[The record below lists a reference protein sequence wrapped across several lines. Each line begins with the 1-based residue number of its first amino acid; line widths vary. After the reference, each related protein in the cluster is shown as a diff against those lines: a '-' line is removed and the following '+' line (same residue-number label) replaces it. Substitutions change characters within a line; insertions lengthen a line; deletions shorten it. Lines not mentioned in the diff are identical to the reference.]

1 MKHFKNLEL
10 TAGAIL
16 ASLAGSSLASANHS
30 ATAHASTTVVS
41 KDNTNAEDKSQAT
54 KKDESKTLSF
64 STASAEANAKNVN
77 RGDTGTSPL
86 KATADSDVPLS
97 PSDAKAQINN
107 VNKSDEKKNFD
118 QAVDEAKKTDGIQVI
133 QDANVKHQAS
143 KTSEIDVKKDYQDQ
157 ADTIKK
163 QVEVQKQKLADYNT
177 KKQAYDKNRQDF
189 INELKQEGLWQEGTT
204 DLSKLGQKLSI
215 QSETQAKVSAQLL
228 QNVGTINGNAL
239 TFTDTNAIKG
249 DFLHLSYSNLKNSSY
264 NGKAINEITIDFS
277 DKKTSGAINSSLT
290 WGNDPTDGWWY
301 NGCSGVTAT
310 IKLFDVNGKQISI
323 TNDAPAYI
331 SPGSL
336 NHDLGGKVETVQL
349 YSNGKGIKIPES
361 SVNVHDGNILY
372 SDKANWIGDS
382 GKEWGERYA
391 QISPD
396 SMSMAKNIWGNEIA
410 TKYQHWD
417 GSSSDTP
424 ERIFGCGL
432 YQVEGNEIKLRS
444 YIDNDAD
451 GLAPSVWFTWST
463 TVPQTS
469 FDAEGPQKP
478 TTTVHYHDNEIQVP
492 ASITVK
498 YVDQDTSKEIPDTQF
513 EQKGNEGDNITY
525 TTADTIS
532 KLQLQGYTLVSDD
545 FTGKAGNKL
554 SEDNNGKTYV
564 VTLKKQS
571 QDKPSTPETK
581 DGTQTYHFVDK
592 NTGKVLTT
600 DKVGG
605 KVGEDVSVS
614 LKVPDGYHLVEGQT
628 VPTSANIKDKDNP
641 INILVEKDPT
651 PAKPST
657 PETKDGTQTYHFVDK
672 NTGKVLTTDKVGG
685 KVGEDVSV
693 SLKVPDGYHLV
704 EGQTVPTSANI
715 KDKDNPINI
724 LVEKDPTP
732 AKPSTPETKDG
743 TQTIHIIDKKTGN
756 VLTTVVKGGKIG
768 ENIPVSLK
776 VPKGYHLVQG
786 QKLPTSVNIKDKDN
800 AINVYVEKDEAK
812 PTVTTPSNNN
822 NSKATPAPVENTKA
836 PATIA
841 NASVKA
847 PSASVANNTS
857 APAQQ
862 ATLPQTGNSSST
874 AGIVAGSTLLATMA
888 TLGIAYRK
896 RKN

>member
-1 MKHFKNLEL
+1 MKEGIQMKHFKNLEL

-54 KKDESKTLSF
+54 NKDESKTLSF

-77 RGDTGTSPL
+77 RGGMGTSPL

-163 QVEVQKQKLADYNT
+163 QVEDQKQKLADYNT

-228 QNVGTINGNAL
+228 QNVGTINGNGL

-264 NGKAINEITIDFS
+264 NGKAISEITVDFS

-290 WGNDPTDGWWY
+290 WGNDPTYGWWY
-301 NGCSGVTAT
+301 NGYSGVTAT

-331 SPGSL
+331 SAGSL
-336 NHDLGGKVETVQL
+336 NHDLGGKVETVRL

-372 SDKANWIGDS
+372 SDKANWIGDA
-382 GKEWGERYA
+382 GEEWGRRDA
-391 QISPD
+391 QTSPN

-410 TKYQHWD
+410 TKYQNWD
-417 GSSSDTP
+417 GQSYDTP

-451 GLAPSVWFTWST
+451 GITPSSSVWFTWST
-463 TVPQTS
+463 TVPQMS

-478 TTTVHYHDNEIQVP
+478 TTIIHYHDNEIQVP

-498 YVDQDTSKEIPDTQF
+498 YVDQDTGNEIPDTQF
-513 EQKGNEGDNITY
+513 NQKGNEGDSITY

-532 KLQLQGYTLVSDD
+532 KLQSQGYTLVSDD

-564 VTLKKQS
+564 VTLKKQN
-571 QDKPSTPETK
+571 QDKPS
-581 DGTQTYHFVDK
+581 
-592 NTGKVLTT
+592 N
-600 DKVGG
+600 
-605 KVGEDVSVS
+605 
-614 LKVPDGYHLVEGQT
+614 
-628 VPTSANIKDKDNP
+628 
-641 INILVEKDPT
+641 
-651 PAKPST
+651 

>member
-16 ASLAGSSLASANHS
+16 AGLAGSSLASANHS
-30 ATAHASTTVVS
+30 TTAHASTTVVS
-41 KDNTNAEDKSQAT
+41 NESSKTDT
-54 KKDESKTLSF
+54 KQNDGSKTLNIT
-64 STASAEANAKNVN
+64 TAKAEADAKSKN
-77 RGDTGTSPL
+77 GEGTSPL
-86 KATADSDVPLS
+86 KATTDSDVPIS
-97 PSDAKAQINN
+97 PSDAKAQIDN
-107 VNKSDEKKNFD
+107 VNKSDEKKNLD

-133 QDANVKHQAS
+133 KDANIKHQAS
-143 KTSEIDVKKDYQDQ
+143 KTSEDEAKKDYQNQ

-163 QVEVQKQKLADYNT
+163 QVEDQKQKLADYNT
-177 KKQAYDKNRQDF
+177 KKQTYDKNRQDF
-189 INELKQEGLWQEGTT
+189 INSLKKQGLWKEGTT
-204 DLSKLGQKLSI
+204 DPSTLAQNLVLSPEKD
-215 QSETQAKVSAQLL
+215 AKVTAEIL
-228 QNVGTINGNAL
+228 GTNGNIEKNNTIYRNTSRTDINGDYLRL
-239 TFTDTNAIKG
+239 TYTD
-249 DFLHLSYSNLKNSSY
+249 LKNSSY
-264 NGKAINEITIDFS
+264 NGKKIGKLVLTFENAKYSPYSLGTLS
-277 DKKTSGAINSSLT
+277 DVWATSGNPNDLDAGIIFDNNPMNGFTYKHISSTDVKITAYDENGNLINF
-290 WGNDPTDGWWY
+290 TDE
-301 NGCSGVTAT
+301 
-310 IKLFDVNGKQISI
+310 
-323 TNDAPAYI
+323 APAYLTVA
-331 SPGSL
+331 SL
-336 NHDLGGKVETVQL
+336 NSYDDGHEYAKLI
-349 YSNGKGIKIPES
+349 SKGSAIKIPES
-361 SVNVHDGNILY
+361 SVNVHDGNMLY
-372 SDKANWIGDS
+372 ADKNNGDFTKSNWS
-382 GKEWGERYA
+382 K
-391 QISPD
+391 
-396 SMSMAKNIWGNEIA
+396 EIA
-410 TKYQHWD
+410 DKYSGWD
-417 GSSSDTP
+417 NNTSP
-424 ERIFGCGL
+424 NYIFGAGL
-432 YQVEGNEIKLRS
+432 FKVTGSEIKLNIGDTAIGS
-444 YIDNDAD
+444 A
-451 GLAPSVWFTWST
+451 WFLYNTNI
-463 TVPQTS
+463 PQMS

-478 TTTVHYHDNEIQVP
+478 STTIHYHDNEIQIP

-498 YVDQDTSKEIPDTQF
+498 YVDQDTGKEIPDTQF
-513 EQKGNEGDNITY
+513 KQNGNEGDSITY

-592 NTGKVLTT
+592 NTGK
-600 DKVGG
+600 
-605 KVGEDVSVS
+605 
-614 LKVPDGYHLVEGQT
+614 
-628 VPTSANIKDKDNP
+628 I
-641 INILVEKDPT
+641 
-651 PAKPST
+651 
-657 PETKDGTQTYHFVDK
+657 
-672 NTGKVLTTDKVGG
+672 LTTDKVGG

-776 VPKGYHLVQG
+776 VPKGYHLIQG

-812 PTVTTPSNNN
+812 PTVTTLSNNN
-822 NSKATPAPVENTKA
+822 NSKATPAPVENTKT

-847 PSASVANNTS
+847 QSAPVANNTP

-862 ATLPQTGNSSST
+862 ATLPQTGNSRST

-888 TLGIAYRK
+888 TLGIAYKK

>member
-1 MKHFKNLEL
+1 M
-10 TAGAIL
+10 
-16 ASLAGSSLASANHS
+16 
-30 ATAHASTTVVS
+30 
-41 KDNTNAEDKSQAT
+41 
-54 KKDESKTLSF
+54 
-64 STASAEANAKNVN
+64 
-77 RGDTGTSPL
+77 
-86 KATADSDVPLS
+86 
-97 PSDAKAQINN
+97 
-107 VNKSDEKKNFD
+107 
-118 QAVDEAKKTDGIQVI
+118 
-133 QDANVKHQAS
+133 
-143 KTSEIDVKKDYQDQ
+143 
-157 ADTIKK
+157 
-163 QVEVQKQKLADYNT
+163 
-177 KKQAYDKNRQDF
+177 
-189 INELKQEGLWQEGTT
+189 
-204 DLSKLGQKLSI
+204 
-215 QSETQAKVSAQLL
+215 
-228 QNVGTINGNAL
+228 GTINGTTL

-277 DKKTSGAINSSLT
+277 DKKTSGRINSTLY
-290 WGNDPTDGWWY
+290 WHNDPTYGWWY
-301 NGCSGVTAT
+301 NGYSGVTAT

-331 SPGSL
+331 SAGSL

-372 SDKANWIGDS
+372 SDKANWM
-382 GKEWGERYA
+382 GKPREEWGREDV
-391 QISPD
+391 QPNPN

-410 TKYQHWD
+410 TKYQNWD
-417 GSSSDTP
+417 GESTP

-432 YQVEGNEIKLRS
+432 YQVDGNEIKLRS

-451 GLAPSVWFTWST
+451 GLNPSESVWFTWST

-469 FDAEGPQKP
+469 FDAKGPQKP

-657 PETKDGTQTYHFVDK
+657 PETKDGTQT
-672 NTGKVLTTDKVGG
+672 
-685 KVGEDVSV
+685 
-693 SLKVPDGYHLV
+693 
-704 EGQTVPTSANI
+704 
-715 KDKDNPINI
+715 
-724 LVEKDPTP
+724 
-732 AKPSTPETKDG
+732 
-743 TQTIHIIDKKTGN
+743 IHIIDKKTGN

-812 PTVTTPSNNN
+812 PTVTTLSNNN

>member
-1 MKHFKNLEL
+1 MKHFKNFEL

-30 ATAHASTTVVS
+30 TTAHASTVVS
-41 KDNTNAEDKSQAT
+41 NESSKTDT
-54 KKDESKTLSF
+54 KQNDGSKTLNIT
-64 STASAEANAKNVN
+64 TAKAEADAKSKN
-77 RGDTGTSPL
+77 GEGTSPL
-86 KATADSDVPLS
+86 KATTDSDVPLS
-97 PSDAKAQINN
+97 PSDAKSQIDN
-107 VNKSDEKKNFD
+107 VNKSNEKKNLD

-133 QDANVKHQAS
+133 KDANVQYQAS
-143 KTSEIDVKKDYQDQ
+143 KTSENDVKKDYQSQ

-163 QVEVQKQKLADYNT
+163 QVEDQKQKLADYNT

-189 INELKQEGLWQEGTT
+189 IDNLKKEGLWKEGTT
-204 DLSKLGQKLSI
+204 DPSTLAQHLVLNQ
-215 QSETQAKVSAQLL
+215 EPDAKAQYTILNSAG
-228 QNVGTINGNAL
+228 NVTEQDENWNSHQEYTL
-239 TFTDTNAIKG
+239 TFDKSISGDILKVTYTD
-249 DFLHLSYSNLKNSSY
+249 LKNSTYNGKKISKIEETFSGLKGVDRKGTLIFY
-264 NGKAINEITIDFS
+264 NNPYQGFWYAGTSGITANMKFFDEDGKQITFDNNAPAYLTVSSLNGRPQGGTEKVRLLSNGKAI
-277 DKKTSGAINSSLT
+277 
-290 WGNDPTDGWWY
+290 
-301 NGCSGVTAT
+301 
-310 IKLFDVNGKQISI
+310 Q
-323 TNDAPAYI
+323 
-331 SPGSL
+331 
-336 NHDLGGKVETVQL
+336 
-349 YSNGKGIKIPES
+349 IPES
-361 SVNVHDGNILY
+361 AVTVHDNNTLY
-372 SDKANWIGDS
+372 SDKDTYFAENYTNKDFSSDI
-382 GKEWGERYA
+382 
-391 QISPD
+391 
-396 SMSMAKNIWGNEIA
+396 AK
-410 TKYQHWD
+410 KYQNWD
-417 GSSSDTP
+417 TSTSP
-424 ERIFGCGL
+424 ERIFGSGL
-432 YQVEGNEIKLRS
+432 YQVNGDSITLRCFS
-444 YIDNDAD
+444 DNDDKPAIPAMV
-451 GLAPSVWFTWST
+451 GTGGIWFTFSA

-469 FDAEGPQKP
+469 FDANGPQGP
-478 TTTVHYHDNEIQVP
+478 QEPITTIHYHDDEIQIP

-498 YVDQDTSKEIPDTQF
+498 YVDQDTGKEIPNTQF
-513 EQKGNEGDNITY
+513 NQKGNEGDSITY
-525 TTADTIS
+525 STADTIK

-545 FTGKAGNKL
+545 FTGKAGDKL

-564 VTLKKQS
+564 VTLKKQN

-581 DGTQTYHFVDK
+581 NGTQTYHFVDK
-592 NTGKVLTT
+592 SN
-600 DKVGG
+600 
-605 KVGEDVSVS
+605 
-614 LKVPDGYHLVEGQT
+614 GQ
-628 VPTSANIKDKDNP
+628 I
-641 INILVEKDPT
+641 
-651 PAKPST
+651 
-657 PETKDGTQTYHFVDK
+657 
-672 NTGKVLTTDKVGG
+672 LTTDKVGG

>member
-1 MKHFKNLEL
+1 MP
-10 TAGAIL
+10 I
-16 ASLAGSSLASANHS
+16 
-30 ATAHASTTVVS
+30 
-41 KDNTNAEDKSQAT
+41 
-54 KKDESKTLSF
+54 
-64 STASAEANAKNVN
+64 
-77 RGDTGTSPL
+77 
-86 KATADSDVPLS
+86 S

-107 VNKSDEKKNFD
+107 VSKSDEKKNFD

-133 QDANVKHQAS
+133 QDENVKHQAS
-143 KTSEIDVKKDYQDQ
+143 KTSENDVKKDYQNQ

-163 QVEVQKQKLADYNT
+163 QVENQKQKLADYNT
-177 KKQAYDKNRQDF
+177 KKQQYDQKRQAF
-189 INELKQEGLWQEGTT
+189 IDNLKKEGLWKEGAT
-204 DLSKLGQKLSI
+204 DPSSLAQNLVLNP
-215 QSETQAKVSAQLL
+215 ETDAKVTAEALGANGKIGDNNAFYRNTSRKD
-228 QNVGTINGNAL
+228 INGDYLRL
-239 TFTDTNAIKG
+239 TYT
-249 DFLHLSYSNLKNSSY
+249 NLKNSSY
-264 NGKAINEITIDFS
+264 NGKKIGKIVLTFSNAKYGANSGGLTADPNDLDSGISFSNNPMGGFTYQHINSTDLTINVYDENENLLTFS
-277 DKKTSGAINSSLT
+277 D
-290 WGNDPTDGWWY
+290 
-301 NGCSGVTAT
+301 
-310 IKLFDVNGKQISI
+310 
-323 TNDAPAYI
+323 DAPAYLTVA
-331 SPGSL
+331 SL
-336 NHDLGGKVETVQL
+336 NSYSDGTHEYAQLLSKGKA
-349 YSNGKGIKIPES
+349 IKIPES
-361 SVNVHDGNILY
+361 SVNIHDGNMLY
-372 SDKANWIGDS
+372 ADKNNCDDGWTEIWGKTIADKYQDWDNNSSPNYIFGAGLFKIIGNDIKLNIGDTGTAS
-382 GKEWGERYA
+382 AWFLYNT
-391 QISPD
+391 
-396 SMSMAKNIWGNEIA
+396 NI
-410 TKYQHWD
+410 
-417 GSSSDTP
+417 
-424 ERIFGCGL
+424 
-432 YQVEGNEIKLRS
+432 
-444 YIDNDAD
+444 
-451 GLAPSVWFTWST
+451 
-463 TVPQTS
+463 PQTS

-478 TTTVHYHDNEIQVP
+478 TITVHYHDNEIQVP

-532 KLQLQGYTLVSDD
+532 KLQSQGYTLVSDD

-581 DGTQTYHFVDK
+581 NGTQTYHFVDK
-592 NTGKVLTT
+592 NTGKILTT

-628 VPTSANIKDKDNP
+628 VPTFANIKDKDNP

-812 PTVTTPSNNN
+812 PAVTTPSNNN

-847 PSASVANNTS
+847 PSAPVANNTPAS
-857 APAQQ
+857 AQQ

-874 AGIVAGSTLLATMA
+874 AGIVAGSALLATMA

>member
-1 MKHFKNLEL
+1 MNLFLYTLSVVNLKEGIQMKHFKNLEL

-16 ASLAGSSLASANHS
+16 AGLAGSSLASANHS
-30 ATAHASTTVVS
+30 TTAHATTVVS
-41 KDNTNAEDKSQAT
+41 NESSKTDT
-54 KKDESKTLSF
+54 KQNDGSKTLNIT
-64 STASAEANAKNVN
+64 TAKAEADAKSKN
-77 RGDTGTSPL
+77 GEGTSPL
-86 KATADSDVPLS
+86 KATADSDVPIS

-143 KTSEIDVKKDYQDQ
+143 KTSENDVKKDYQDQ

-163 QVEVQKQKLADYNT
+163 QVEDQKQKLADYNT

-189 INELKQEGLWQEGTT
+189 IDNLKKEGLWKEGTT
-204 DLSKLGQKLSI
+204 DPSTLSQHLVLNQ
-215 QSETQAKVSAQLL
+215 EPDAKAQYTILNSAGNVTEQDVNFVSHQEY
-228 QNVGTINGNAL
+228 TL
-239 TFTDTNAIKG
+239 TFDKSISEDVLKVTYTD
-249 DFLHLSYSNLKNSSY
+249 LKNSTYNGKKISRIEETFSGLKGVNGKGTLRFY
-264 NGKAINEITIDFS
+264 NNPYQGFWYAGTSGITANMKFFDEDGKQITFDNNAPAYLTVSSLNGRTYGGTEKVRLLSNGKAI
-277 DKKTSGAINSSLT
+277 
-290 WGNDPTDGWWY
+290 
-301 NGCSGVTAT
+301 
-310 IKLFDVNGKQISI
+310 Q
-323 TNDAPAYI
+323 
-331 SPGSL
+331 
-336 NHDLGGKVETVQL
+336 
-349 YSNGKGIKIPES
+349 IPES
-361 SVNVHDGNILY
+361 AITVHDNNTLY
-372 SDKANWIGDS
+372 ADKDTYFAENYTNKD
-382 GKEWGERYA
+382 Y
-391 QISPD
+391 
-396 SMSMAKNIWGNEIA
+396 
-410 TKYQHWD
+410 
-417 GSSSDTP
+417 SSDIAKKYENWDTATSP
-424 ERIFGCGL
+424 NRIFGSGL
-432 YQVEGNEIKLRS
+432 YQVSGDSITLRCFS
-444 YIDNDAD
+444 DNDDKPATPAMVGD
-451 GLAPSVWFTWST
+451 GGIWFTFSAA
-463 TVPQTS
+463 VPQTS
-469 FDAEGPQKP
+469 FDANGPQKP
-478 TTTVHYHDNEIQVP
+478 ITTIHYHDDEIQIPASIP

-498 YVDQDTSKEIPDTQF
+498 YVDQDTGKEIPDTQF
-513 EQKGNEGDNITY
+513 NQKGDEGDSITY
-525 TTADTIS
+525 STADTIN

-554 SEDNNGKTYV
+554 SEANNGKTYV
-564 VTLKKQS
+564 VTLKKQN

-581 DGTQTYHFVDK
+581 NGTQTYHFVDK
-592 NTGKVLTT
+592 NN
-600 DKVGG
+600 
-605 KVGEDVSVS
+605 
-614 LKVPDGYHLVEGQT
+614 GQ
-628 VPTSANIKDKDNP
+628 
-641 INILVEKDPT
+641 
-651 PAKPST
+651 
-657 PETKDGTQTYHFVDK
+657 
-672 NTGKVLTTDKVGG
+672 VLTTDKVGG

-874 AGIVAGSTLLATMA
+874 AGIVAGSALLATMA

>member
-1 MKHFKNLEL
+1 MKEGKQMKHFKNLEL

-41 KDNTNAEDKSQAT
+41 KDNTNAEDKSKT
-54 KKDESKTLSF
+54 TNKDESKTLSF

-77 RGDTGTSPL
+77 QGDTGTSPL

-163 QVEVQKQKLADYNT
+163 QVEDQKQKLADYNT

-189 INELKQEGLWQEGTT
+189 INELKQEGLWQEGAT

-277 DKKTSGAINSSLT
+277 DKKTSGATNSSLT
-290 WGNDPTDGWWY
+290 WGNDPTEGWWY
-301 NGCSGVTAT
+301 NGYSGVTAT

-323 TNDAPAYI
+323 TDDAPAYI

-349 YSNGKGIKIPES
+349 YSNGKGMKIPES

-382 GKEWGERYA
+382 GKEWGNRSA

-417 GSSSDTP
+417 GSSYDTP

-463 TVPQTS
+463 TVPQMS

-478 TTTVHYHDNEIQVP
+478 TTIIHYHDNEIQVP

-498 YVDQDTSKEIPDTQF
+498 YVDQDTGNEIPDTQF
-513 EQKGNEGDNITY
+513 NQKGNEGDSITY

-532 KLQLQGYTLVSDD
+532 KLQSQGYTLVSDD

-564 VTLKKQS
+564 VTLKKQN
-571 QDKPSTPETK
+571 QDKPS
-581 DGTQTYHFVDK
+581 
-592 NTGKVLTT
+592 N
-600 DKVGG
+600 
-605 KVGEDVSVS
+605 
-614 LKVPDGYHLVEGQT
+614 
-628 VPTSANIKDKDNP
+628 
-641 INILVEKDPT
+641 
-651 PAKPST
+651 

-768 ENIPVSLK
+768 EDIPVSLK
-776 VPKGYHLVQG
+776 VPNGYHLVKG

-812 PTVTTPSNNN
+812 PAVTTPSSN
-822 NSKATPAPVENTKA
+822 NSKTTPASAPVKNANT
-836 PATIA
+836 PANVA

-847 PSASVANNTS
+847 SSTPVVENTT
-857 APAQQ
+857 APKQE

-874 AGIVAGSTLLATMA
+874 AGVVAGSALLATMA
-888 TLGIAYRK
+888 TLGIAYKK

>member
-1 MKHFKNLEL
+1 M
-10 TAGAIL
+10 G
-16 ASLAGSSLASANHS
+16 
-30 ATAHASTTVVS
+30 
-41 KDNTNAEDKSQAT
+41 
-54 KKDESKTLSF
+54 
-64 STASAEANAKNVN
+64 
-77 RGDTGTSPL
+77 GTSPL

-228 QNVGTINGNAL
+228 QNVGTINGNGL

-264 NGKAINEITIDFS
+264 NGKAISEITIDFS

-290 WGNDPTDGWWY
+290 WDNDPTYGWWY
-301 NGCSGVTAT
+301 NGYSGVTAT

-331 SPGSL
+331 SAGSL
-336 NHDLGGKVETVQL
+336 NHDLGSKVETVRL

-372 SDKANWIGDS
+372 SDKANWIGDA
-382 GKEWGERYA
+382 GAEWGRRGP
-391 QISPD
+391 QPSPN

-410 TKYQHWD
+410 TKYKNWD
-417 GSSSDTP
+417 GSSYDTP

-451 GLAPSVWFTWST
+451 GITPSSNVWFTWST

-641 INILVEKDPT
+641 INILVEK
-651 PAKPST
+651 A
-657 PETKDGTQTYHFVDK
+657 
-672 NTGKVLTTDKVGG
+672 
-685 KVGEDVSV
+685 
-693 SLKVPDGYHLV
+693 
-704 EGQTVPTSANI
+704 
-715 KDKDNPINI
+715 
-724 LVEKDPTP
+724 PTP

-888 TLGIAYRK
+888 TLGIAYKK

>member
-1 MKHFKNLEL
+1 M
-10 TAGAIL
+10 
-16 ASLAGSSLASANHS
+16 
-30 ATAHASTTVVS
+30 
-41 KDNTNAEDKSQAT
+41 
-54 KKDESKTLSF
+54 
-64 STASAEANAKNVN
+64 
-77 RGDTGTSPL
+77 
-86 KATADSDVPLS
+86 
-97 PSDAKAQINN
+97 
-107 VNKSDEKKNFD
+107 
-118 QAVDEAKKTDGIQVI
+118 
-133 QDANVKHQAS
+133 
-143 KTSEIDVKKDYQDQ
+143 
-157 ADTIKK
+157 
-163 QVEVQKQKLADYNT
+163 
-177 KKQAYDKNRQDF
+177 
-189 INELKQEGLWQEGTT
+189 
-204 DLSKLGQKLSI
+204 
-215 QSETQAKVSAQLL
+215 
-228 QNVGTINGNAL
+228 GTINGTTL

-277 DKKTSGAINSSLT
+277 DKKTSGRINSTLY
-290 WGNDPTDGWWY
+290 WRNDPTYGWWY
-301 NGCSGVTAT
+301 NGYSGVTAT

-331 SPGSL
+331 SAGSL

-372 SDKANWIGDS
+372 SDKANWM
-382 GKEWGERYA
+382 GKPREEWGRGDV
-391 QISPD
+391 QPNPN

-410 TKYQHWD
+410 TKYQNWD
-417 GSSSDTP
+417 GESTP

-432 YQVEGNEIKLRS
+432 YQVDGNEIKLRS

-451 GLAPSVWFTWST
+451 GLNPSESVWFTWST

-469 FDAEGPQKP
+469 FDAKGPQKP

-657 PETKDGTQTYHFVDK
+657 PETKDGTQT
-672 NTGKVLTTDKVGG
+672 
-685 KVGEDVSV
+685 
-693 SLKVPDGYHLV
+693 
-704 EGQTVPTSANI
+704 
-715 KDKDNPINI
+715 
-724 LVEKDPTP
+724 
-732 AKPSTPETKDG
+732 
-743 TQTIHIIDKKTGN
+743 IHIIDKKTGN

-812 PTVTTPSNNN
+812 PTVTTLSNNN

>member
-1 MKHFKNLEL
+1 M
-10 TAGAIL
+10 
-16 ASLAGSSLASANHS
+16 
-30 ATAHASTTVVS
+30 
-41 KDNTNAEDKSQAT
+41 
-54 KKDESKTLSF
+54 
-64 STASAEANAKNVN
+64 
-77 RGDTGTSPL
+77 
-86 KATADSDVPLS
+86 
-97 PSDAKAQINN
+97 
-107 VNKSDEKKNFD
+107 
-118 QAVDEAKKTDGIQVI
+118 
-133 QDANVKHQAS
+133 
-143 KTSEIDVKKDYQDQ
+143 
-157 ADTIKK
+157 
-163 QVEVQKQKLADYNT
+163 
-177 KKQAYDKNRQDF
+177 
-189 INELKQEGLWQEGTT
+189 
-204 DLSKLGQKLSI
+204 
-215 QSETQAKVSAQLL
+215 
-228 QNVGTINGNAL
+228 GTINGNGL

-264 NGKAINEITIDFS
+264 NGKAISEITIDFS

-290 WGNDPTDGWWY
+290 WDNDPTYGWWY
-301 NGCSGVTAT
+301 NGYSGVTAT

-331 SPGSL
+331 SAGSL
-336 NHDLGGKVETVQL
+336 NHDLGSKVETVRL

-372 SDKANWIGDS
+372 SDKANWIGDA
-382 GKEWGERYA
+382 GAEWGRRDP
-391 QISPD
+391 QDPQPSPN

-410 TKYQHWD
+410 TKYKNWD
-417 GSSSDTP
+417 GSSYDTP

-451 GLAPSVWFTWST
+451 GITPSSNVWFTWST

-641 INILVEKDPT
+641 INILVEKAPT

-724 LVEKDPTP
+724 LVEKAPTP

-888 TLGIAYRK
+888 TLGIAYKK

>member
-1 MKHFKNLEL
+1 M
-10 TAGAIL
+10 
-16 ASLAGSSLASANHS
+16 
-30 ATAHASTTVVS
+30 
-41 KDNTNAEDKSQAT
+41 
-54 KKDESKTLSF
+54 
-64 STASAEANAKNVN
+64 
-77 RGDTGTSPL
+77 
-86 KATADSDVPLS
+86 
-97 PSDAKAQINN
+97 
-107 VNKSDEKKNFD
+107 
-118 QAVDEAKKTDGIQVI
+118 
-133 QDANVKHQAS
+133 
-143 KTSEIDVKKDYQDQ
+143 
-157 ADTIKK
+157 
-163 QVEVQKQKLADYNT
+163 
-177 KKQAYDKNRQDF
+177 
-189 INELKQEGLWQEGTT
+189 
-204 DLSKLGQKLSI
+204 
-215 QSETQAKVSAQLL
+215 
-228 QNVGTINGNAL
+228 GTINGNGL

-264 NGKAINEITIDFS
+264 NGKTINEITIDFS
-277 DKKTSGAINSSLT
+277 DKKTSGRINSSLT
-290 WGNDPTDGWWY
+290 WGNDPTYGWWY
-301 NGCSGVTAT
+301 GGYSGVTAT

-331 SPGSL
+331 SAGSL

-372 SDKANWIGDS
+372 SDKANWIG
-382 GKEWGERYA
+382 KANEEWGRRDKI
-391 QISPD
+391 QTD
-396 SMSMAKNIWGNEIA
+396 SNAMSQAKNIWGNEIA
-410 TKYQHWD
+410 TKYQNWD
-417 GSSSDTP
+417 GSSYDTP

-451 GLAPSVWFTWST
+451 GLNPSVWFTWST

-469 FDAEGPQKP
+469 FDAKGPQKP

-532 KLQLQGYTLVSDD
+532 KLQLQGYTLV
-545 FTGKAGNKL
+545 TGKAGNKL

-651 PAKPST
+651 PSPVQTNDPAPDKSAQTST
-657 PETKDGTQTYHFVDK
+657 PAPEVKTGTQTFNFVDK
-672 NTGKVLTTDKVGG
+672 NTGKILTTDKVGG

-812 PTVTTPSNNN
+812 PTVTTLSNNN

>member
-1 MKHFKNLEL
+1 MKHLKNFEL

-16 ASLAGSSLASANHS
+16 AGLTGSSVAFASHS
-30 ATAHASTTVVS
+30 ATAHASTVVT
-41 KDNTNAEDKSQAT
+41 KDNTNVNDKNKTTEQDST
-54 KKDESKTLSF
+54 KTLSF
-64 STASAEANAKNVN
+64 TTAKAVSSSQSKN
-77 RGDTGTSPL
+77 GGGTSPL

-228 QNVGTINGNAL
+228 QNVGTINGNGL

-264 NGKAINEITIDFS
+264 NGKVISEITIDFS

-290 WGNDPTDGWWY
+290 WGNDPTYGWWY
-301 NGCSGVTAT
+301 NGYSGVTAT

-331 SPGSL
+331 SAGSL
-336 NHDLGGKVETVQL
+336 NHDLGGKVETVRL

-372 SDKANWIGDS
+372 SDKANWIGDA
-382 GKEWGERYA
+382 GAEWGRRDA
-391 QISPD
+391 QPSPN

-410 TKYQHWD
+410 TKYKNWD
-417 GSSSDTP
+417 GSSYDTP

-451 GLAPSVWFTWST
+451 GITRSSSVWFTWST

-641 INILVEKDPT
+641 INILVEK
-651 PAKPST
+651 A
-657 PETKDGTQTYHFVDK
+657 
-672 NTGKVLTTDKVGG
+672 
-685 KVGEDVSV
+685 
-693 SLKVPDGYHLV
+693 
-704 EGQTVPTSANI
+704 
-715 KDKDNPINI
+715 
-724 LVEKDPTP
+724 PTP

-896 RKN
+896 RKNYKNYKN

>member
-1 MKHFKNLEL
+1 M
-10 TAGAIL
+10 
-16 ASLAGSSLASANHS
+16 
-30 ATAHASTTVVS
+30 
-41 KDNTNAEDKSQAT
+41 
-54 KKDESKTLSF
+54 
-64 STASAEANAKNVN
+64 
-77 RGDTGTSPL
+77 
-86 KATADSDVPLS
+86 
-97 PSDAKAQINN
+97 
-107 VNKSDEKKNFD
+107 
-118 QAVDEAKKTDGIQVI
+118 
-133 QDANVKHQAS
+133 
-143 KTSEIDVKKDYQDQ
+143 
-157 ADTIKK
+157 
-163 QVEVQKQKLADYNT
+163 
-177 KKQAYDKNRQDF
+177 
-189 INELKQEGLWQEGTT
+189 
-204 DLSKLGQKLSI
+204 
-215 QSETQAKVSAQLL
+215 
-228 QNVGTINGNAL
+228 GTINGNGL

-264 NGKAINEITIDFS
+264 NGKAISEITVDFS
-277 DKKTSGAINSSLT
+277 DKKTSGTINSSLT
-290 WGNDPTDGWWY
+290 WGNDPTYGWWY
-301 NGCSGVTAT
+301 NGYSGVTAT

-331 SPGSL
+331 SAGSL
-336 NHDLGGKVETVQL
+336 NHDLGGKVETVRL

-382 GKEWGERYA
+382 GKEWGRRDA
-391 QISPD
+391 QTSPN

-410 TKYQHWD
+410 TKYQNWD
-417 GSSSDTP
+417 GSSYDTP

-451 GLAPSVWFTWST
+451 GVTPSSSVWFTWST
-463 TVPQTS
+463 TVPQMS

-478 TTTVHYHDNEIQVP
+478 TTIIHYHDNEIQVP

-498 YVDQDTSKEIPDTQF
+498 YVDQDTGNEIPDTQF
-513 EQKGNEGDNITY
+513 NQKGNEGDSITY

-532 KLQLQGYTLVSDD
+532 KLQSQGYTLVSDD

-564 VTLKKQS
+564 VTLKKQN
-571 QDKPSTPETK
+571 QDKPS
-581 DGTQTYHFVDK
+581 
-592 NTGKVLTT
+592 N
-600 DKVGG
+600 
-605 KVGEDVSVS
+605 
-614 LKVPDGYHLVEGQT
+614 
-628 VPTSANIKDKDNP
+628 
-641 INILVEKDPT
+641 
-651 PAKPST
+651 

>member
-54 KKDESKTLSF
+54 NKDESKTLSF

-77 RGDTGTSPL
+77 RGGMGTSPL

-163 QVEVQKQKLADYNT
+163 QVEDQKQKLADYNT

-228 QNVGTINGNAL
+228 QNVGTINGNGL

-264 NGKAINEITIDFS
+264 NGKAISEITVDFS

-290 WGNDPTDGWWY
+290 WGNDPTYGWWY
-301 NGCSGVTAT
+301 NGYSGVTAT

-331 SPGSL
+331 SAGSL
-336 NHDLGGKVETVQL
+336 NHDLGGKVETVRL

-372 SDKANWIGDS
+372 SDKANWIGDA
-382 GKEWGERYA
+382 GEEWGRRDA
-391 QISPD
+391 QTSPN

-410 TKYQHWD
+410 TKYQNWD
-417 GSSSDTP
+417 GQSYDTP

-451 GLAPSVWFTWST
+451 GITPSSSVWFTWST
-463 TVPQTS
+463 TVPQMS

-478 TTTVHYHDNEIQVP
+478 TTIIHYHDNEIQVP

-498 YVDQDTSKEIPDTQF
+498 YVDQDTGNEIPDTQF
-513 EQKGNEGDNITY
+513 NQKGNEGDSITY

-532 KLQLQGYTLVSDD
+532 KLQSQGYTLVSDD

-564 VTLKKQS
+564 VTLKKQN
-571 QDKPSTPETK
+571 QDKPS
-581 DGTQTYHFVDK
+581 
-592 NTGKVLTT
+592 N
-600 DKVGG
+600 
-605 KVGEDVSVS
+605 
-614 LKVPDGYHLVEGQT
+614 
-628 VPTSANIKDKDNP
+628 
-641 INILVEKDPT
+641 
-651 PAKPST
+651 

>member
-1 MKHFKNLEL
+1 M
-10 TAGAIL
+10 G
-16 ASLAGSSLASANHS
+16 
-30 ATAHASTTVVS
+30 
-41 KDNTNAEDKSQAT
+41 
-54 KKDESKTLSF
+54 
-64 STASAEANAKNVN
+64 
-77 RGDTGTSPL
+77 GTSPL

-228 QNVGTINGNAL
+228 QNVGTINGNGL

-264 NGKAINEITIDFS
+264 NGKAISEITIDFS

-290 WGNDPTDGWWY
+290 WGNDPTYGWWY
-301 NGCSGVTAT
+301 NGYSGVTAT

-331 SPGSL
+331 SAGSL
-336 NHDLGGKVETVQL
+336 NHDLGGKVETVRL

-372 SDKANWIGDS
+372 SDKANWIGDA
-382 GKEWGERYA
+382 GAEWGRRDA
-391 QISPD
+391 QPSPN

-410 TKYQHWD
+410 TKYKNWD
-417 GSSSDTP
+417 GSSYDTP

-451 GLAPSVWFTWST
+451 GITPSSSVWFTWST

-641 INILVEKDPT
+641 INILVEK
-651 PAKPST
+651 A
-657 PETKDGTQTYHFVDK
+657 
-672 NTGKVLTTDKVGG
+672 
-685 KVGEDVSV
+685 
-693 SLKVPDGYHLV
+693 
-704 EGQTVPTSANI
+704 
-715 KDKDNPINI
+715 
-724 LVEKDPTP
+724 PTP

-768 ENIPVSLK
+768 ENIPVTLK

-847 PSASVANNTS
+847 PAASVANNTS

-896 RKN
+896 RKNYKN

>member
-1 MKHFKNLEL
+1 M
-10 TAGAIL
+10 
-16 ASLAGSSLASANHS
+16 
-30 ATAHASTTVVS
+30 
-41 KDNTNAEDKSQAT
+41 
-54 KKDESKTLSF
+54 
-64 STASAEANAKNVN
+64 
-77 RGDTGTSPL
+77 
-86 KATADSDVPLS
+86 
-97 PSDAKAQINN
+97 
-107 VNKSDEKKNFD
+107 
-118 QAVDEAKKTDGIQVI
+118 
-133 QDANVKHQAS
+133 
-143 KTSEIDVKKDYQDQ
+143 
-157 ADTIKK
+157 
-163 QVEVQKQKLADYNT
+163 
-177 KKQAYDKNRQDF
+177 
-189 INELKQEGLWQEGTT
+189 
-204 DLSKLGQKLSI
+204 
-215 QSETQAKVSAQLL
+215 
-228 QNVGTINGNAL
+228 GTINGNGL

-264 NGKAINEITIDFS
+264 NGKAISEITIDFS

-290 WGNDPTDGWWY
+290 WDNDPTYGWWY
-301 NGCSGVTAT
+301 NGYSGVTAT

-331 SPGSL
+331 SAGSL
-336 NHDLGGKVETVQL
+336 NHDLGSKVETVRL

-372 SDKANWIGDS
+372 SDKANWIGDA
-382 GKEWGERYA
+382 GAEWGRRDP
-391 QISPD
+391 QDPQPSPN

-410 TKYQHWD
+410 TKYKNWD
-417 GSSSDTP
+417 GSSYDTP

-451 GLAPSVWFTWST
+451 GITPSSNVWFTWST

-641 INILVEKDPT
+641 INILVEK
-651 PAKPST
+651 A
-657 PETKDGTQTYHFVDK
+657 
-672 NTGKVLTTDKVGG
+672 
-685 KVGEDVSV
+685 
-693 SLKVPDGYHLV
+693 
-704 EGQTVPTSANI
+704 
-715 KDKDNPINI
+715 
-724 LVEKDPTP
+724 PTP

-888 TLGIAYRK
+888 TLGIAYKK